1 MAFRHVVVWR
11 IGIDDI
17 VLREQAVRGLAGRLE
32 ALVGVVPGL
41 ISATASPN
49 TVPVEGNWDMALVA
63 DFVDEEALSKYNV
76 DPDHLEVAKDIR
88 AIATARASADFP
100 I

>member
-1 MAFRHVVVWR
+1 MAFRHVVLWR

-17 VLREQAVRGLAGRLE
+17 VLREQAIRGLADRLE
-32 ALVGVVPGL
+32 ALVGIVPGL
-41 ISATASPN
+41 ISATASAN

-63 DFVDEEALSKYNV
+63 DFEDEEALAAYNV
-76 DPDHLEVAKDIR
+76 HPDHLEVAKDIR
-88 AIATARASADFP
+88 AAATARAAADFP